1 MASLGMPPMVEVP
14 VGVRVL
20 LGGIAGVLADV

>member
-1 MASLGMPPMVEVP
+1 VIVSGGEGVM

-20 LGGIAGVLADV
+20 LGGGVIVGVRVTV